1 MNLYKVKSILN
12 SIIFFLLI
20 LGSSSVYSQDISFNV
35 RVSSDTLLQGNII
48 KAKFEIKNTDGDF
61 EPPSFDGWLL
71 VGGPNSSSQYSMING
86 KVTQSS
92 GYEYILQA
100 PEEGSLVIEPAT
112 LKTKDQTLTTD
123 PVFITVL
130 PNPEGKQIRPQG
142 YGYRQEI
149 LVKPALRDS
158 MSPQDSLK
166 LKLSKLKS
174 TKI

>member
-1 MNLYKVKSILN
+1 MVNNILN
-12 SIIFFLLI
+12 LVFFLSLI
-20 LGSSSVYSQDISFNV
+20 FCSSNIYSQDISFNI
-35 RVSSDTLLQGNII
+35 RVSADTLLQGNIL
-48 KAKFEIKNTDGDF
+48 KAKFEIKNADGDF
-61 EPPSFDGWLL
+61 EPPTFDEWLL

-92 GYEYILQA
+92 SYEYILQA
-100 PEEGSLVIEPAT
+100 PEEGNLVIGPAT
-112 LKTKDQTLTTD
+112 LTSGEETLTTD
-123 PVFITVL
+123 PIIITVL
-130 PNPEGKQIRPQG
+130 PNPEGKQVRPQG